1 MDNRRAGAKSVYR
14 AGSRGIAK
22 SLMGFL
28 LSVGMIGA
36 AEMPSIHGLRGA
48 PPQTK
53 GKIRPP
59 RADNPAPPRAI

>member
-1 MDNRRAGAKSVYR
+1 
-14 AGSRGIAK
+14 
-22 SLMGFL
+22 MGFL

-36 AEMPSIHGLRGA
+36 AGMPSIHGLRGA